1 MTSMFNQHKI
11 FDIIDNVKYYFQKTE
26 YALAMFYLE
35 KNIPGVLTPIIQ
47 FLECKSFIKFKLMKY
62 QFYQLILY
70 NQNEGKKFY
79 EENLWEYIQKN
90 VLFQ

>member
-35 KNIPGVLTPIIQ
+35 KNIPGVLTPII
-47 FLECKSFIKFKLMKY
+47 
-62 QFYQLILY
+62 
-70 NQNEGKKFY
+70 
-79 EENLWEYIQKN
+79 
-90 VLFQ
+90 